1 MTGPGPAIIDATEAT
16 FDQEVLAESTS
27 RPVVVDFWAPW
38 CGPCRVLGPML
49 ERLADEHAGAFR
61 LAKVLAKVNAD
72 ENPALTADFQV
83 RGIPALKAFRDGRV
97 VDEMTGAL
105 PEPALRAWLEGFVP
119 GPADS
124 LLDEGK
130 ALERGGRTADARAAY
145 ERALELRPRHARALI
160 ALAELEA
167 AAGEAER
174 AERHLDMIL
183 PDDASLHGKEISAL
197 RLQLHAAE
205 AGTVDE
211 LARRVKEAPDDLEAR
226 VALGKAQA
234 AAGRHEEALG
244 TLLEVVRRSP
254 RVGPGEAARE
264 AMIEIFGAIG
274 ERSELADAYRAKMA
288 AELYK

>member
-1 MTGPGPAIIDATEAT
+1 MTEQGPTIIDADEAN
-16 FDQEVLAESTS
+16 FDREVIAESAS

-49 ERLADEHAGAFR
+49 ERLAEEHAGAFR
-61 LAKVLAKVNAD
+61 LAKVNAD
-72 ENPALTADFQV
+72 ENPALSADFQV
-83 RGIPALKAFRDGRV
+83 RGIPALKAVRDGRV
-97 VDEMTGAL
+97 VDELTGAL

-119 GPADS
+119 GPADA
-124 LLDEGK
+124 LLEEGK
-130 ALERGGRTADARAAY
+130 AKEREGHAAEARAAY
-145 ERALELRPRHARALI
+145 ERALELRPRHARALL
-160 ALAELEA
+160 ALAGLEA
-167 AAGEAER
+167 AAGEGEK

-183 PDDASLHGKEISAL
+183 PDDASVHGKEIAAL
-197 RLQLHAAE
+197 RLQLHAAG
-205 AGTVDE
+205 AGTVDD
-211 LARRVKEAPDDLEAR
+211 LARRVEQAPDDLDAR

-234 AAGRHEEALG
+234 AAGGHEEALG